1 MSYSRHCVYFV
12 QSFLLSD
19 KFIIALWF
27 NFFKGTDIFKGTDS
41 ASTDKSAWAANGLV
55 KKNMS
60 NSFESRFA
68 SDLSLKGMY
77 NYLIEVYEAL
87 FQVGVT
93 KIGICDF
100 VLDRL

>member
-1 MSYSRHCVYFV
+1 M
-12 QSFLLSD
+12 
-19 KFIIALWF
+19 
-27 NFFKGTDIFKGTDS
+27 
-41 ASTDKSAWAANGLV
+41 
-55 KKNMS
+55 KKNRS
-60 NSFESRFA
+60 NSFESRLA